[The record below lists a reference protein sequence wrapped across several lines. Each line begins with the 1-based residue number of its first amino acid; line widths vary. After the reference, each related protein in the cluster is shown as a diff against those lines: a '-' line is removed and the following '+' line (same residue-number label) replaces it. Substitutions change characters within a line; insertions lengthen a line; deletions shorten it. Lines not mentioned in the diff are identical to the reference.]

1 MKPNLAQVL
10 NTLAHEIRTPLAVS
24 QGYLKLFLDGR
35 LTDADDTRRAMEQT
49 RQALGALA
57 TYCLDMGKIS
67 ALADSSEV
75 AGIPERI
82 TTADFIIRLRQHAE
96 VAGATWDGDAGAGA
110 IAARPARDFVDAVAF
125 VLKAAF
131 DEAKSQSPEVRL
143 DASTSLTLLAG
154 PSVALSALQDGPEG
168 PEARVMNFGKGGKG
182 LKLIWAA
189 FVLDRHG
196 VETWTIQDHKSSV
209 GIRIPLVTA

>member
-49 RQALGALA
+49 RQALGALS
-57 TYCLDMGKIS
+57 TYCMDMGKIS
-67 ALADSSEV
+67 ALADSGDG
-75 AGIPERI
+75 AGIPERV
-82 TTADFIIRLRQHAE
+82 TTADLITRLREHADM
-96 VAGATWDGDAGAGA
+96 ADATWNGAAGAGA
-110 IAARPARDFVDAVAF
+110 IDARPARDFVDAVAI
-125 VLKAAF
+125 VLKSAF
-131 DEAKSQSPEVRL
+131 DEAKSQPHDVRT
-143 DASTSLTLLAG
+143 DAAASLTLLAG
-154 PSVALSALQDGPEG
+154 HADALGALRSGPSG
-168 PEARVMNFGKGGKG
+168 PEARALNFGKGGKG

>member
-67 ALADSSEV
+67 ALAESSEST
-75 AGIPERI
+75 GIPERV
-82 TTADFIIRLRQHAE
+82 TTADFITRLRQHAE
-96 VAGATWDGDAGAGA
+96 VAGTTWSGEAGTGA
-110 IAARPARDFVDAVAF
+110 IATRPARDFVDAVAF

-131 DEAKSQSPEVRL
+131 DEAKSQSPEVRIE
-143 DASTSLTLLAG
+143 ASTSLTLLAG
-154 PSVALSALQDGPEG
+154 HADALGALQDGPTG
-168 PEARVMNFGKGGKG
+168 PAARAMNFGKGGKG
-182 LKLIWAA
+182 LKLIWSA

-196 VETWTIQDHKSSV
+196 VEAWTIQDHKSSV

>member
-1 MKPNLAQVL
+1 MKPHLAQVL

-49 RQALGALA
+49 RQALGALS

-67 ALADSSEV
+67 ALAEGNDN
-75 AGIPERI
+75 AGIPERV
-82 TTADFIIRLRQHAE
+82 TTADLIARLRGHADL
-96 VAGATWDGDAGAGA
+96 ADTTWNGDAGAGA
-110 IAARPARDFVDAVAF
+110 IDARPARDVVDAIAI
-125 VLKAAF
+125 VLKSAF
-131 DEAKSQSPEVRL
+131 DEAKGQPQDVRT
-143 DASTSLTLLAG
+143 DVASSLTLLAG
-154 PSVALSALQDGPEG
+154 HADALSALQTGPAG
-168 PEARVMNFGKGGKG
+168 PASRALNFGKGGKG